1 MYSTVS
7 LNWSCVLL
15 RVSVCVCVCQVYAGK
30 SAGFD
35 PEETRFYRKGSA
47 AAAAAAAAAG
57 DGGKMKLAADFQVP
71 YVPSESGC
79 G

>member
-1 MYSTVS
+1 
-7 LNWSCVLL
+7 
-15 RVSVCVCVCQVYAGK
+15 VCAQVYVGK

-35 PEETRFYRKGSA
+35 PEETRFFRKGSA
-47 AAAAAAAAAG
+47 AAAAAG
-57 DGGKMKLAADFQVP
+57 NMKDFVVP

>member
-1 MYSTVS
+1 MLTTGNTITAV
-7 LNWSCVLL
+7 
-15 RVSVCVCVCQVYAGK
+15 RVQVYAGK

-35 PEETRFYRKGSA
+35 PEETRFFRKGSA
-47 AAAAAAAAAG
+47 ASTAAG
-57 DGGKMKLAADFQVP
+57 NLKDFVVP

>member
-1 MYSTVS
+1 MYV
-7 LNWSCVLL
+7 
-15 RVSVCVCVCQVYAGK
+15 GK

-47 AAAAAAAAAG
+47 AAALAAAG
-57 DGGKMKLAADFQVP
+57 GKDFDVP
-71 YVPSESGC
+71 YVASESGC